1 MKHYYDDNGNRRY
14 YISKKISPKENK
26 ETFLK
31 IAGYAAIGW
40 AMFYVCMFFFLTFV
54 RNGSMRNKMQNLQ
67 DLEYTSNAIILG
79 ELINKWVKAKPNNK
93 ELLQFQ
99 QAFIDNS
106 IYVAGL
112 QNDLTAC
119 KMANSDYRE
128 QKNEAL
134 YELDLIKEDLKE
146 YDI

>member
-1 MKHYYDDNGNRRY
+1 
-14 YISKKISPKENK
+14 
-26 ETFLK
+26 
-31 IAGYAAIGW
+31 
-40 AMFYVCMFFFLTFV
+40 
-54 RNGSMRNKMQNLQ
+54 MRNKMQNLQ
-67 DLEYTSNAIILG
+67 DLEYTNNAILLG
-79 ELINKWVKAKPNNK
+79 ELINKWVKSKPKNK

-128 QKNEAL
+128 QRNEAL
-134 YELDLIKEDLKE
+134 YELDLIKEEFKRIRYDVIIGHTETPFQNMNHNINVLNVKDLYIRKV
-146 YDI
+146 IAVVSVNI